1 MACMASVAVQIA
13 YCHMLGAW
21 LARYSI
27 TGILGAWVWPGM
39 AMPAAVTRQA
49 RERWTLEK
57 IRYERDLHEPVRQ
70 YLSDAGFEVRAEV
83 NSCDLVARRP
93 DRLFVVE
100 LKRHLS
106 FDLLVQAVERQ
117 GYADGVYVA
126 IPKPADFRQD
136 KEWRDRLR
144 VLRRLG
150 LGLLL
155 VGRAGDRF
163 LVEEALTPEP
173 QLEQPKPVRAAPK
186 KRKSL
191 EKEFASRRLDLNIGG
206 SRGVPLVTAYREAA
220 LFIAFLLD
228 RHGPSTPKALRGLGG
243 SPQKTTG
250 ILRFNPYGWFAR
262 GEEHVYSLTDAGRE
276 ALSTY
281 APLVEAFHA
290 MTAIAAPDA
299 ATGEAIAPDMAA
311 GETGAPDAAKTKPGR
326 SASAKAGNSGSTKA
340 KAKRGQAA
348 KSHAGTSVAA
358 GHVKFE
364 GGTVDVSRKNGKGCR
379 NGKAETGQEA
389 GSVAPGYPV

>member
-1 MACMASVAVQIA
+1 
-13 YCHMLGAW
+13 
-21 LARYSI
+21 
-27 TGILGAWVWPGM
+27 M
-39 AMPAAVTRQA
+39 AMTAAGTRQA

-144 VLRRLG
+144 VLRQLG

-173 QLEQPKPVRAAPK
+173 PPEQPKPVRAAPK

-228 RHGPSTPKALRGLGG
+228 CHGPLTPKALRGLGG

-262 GEEHVYSLTDAGRE
+262 GEEHLYSLTDAGRE

-290 MTAIAAPDA
+290 MTAVAASEMAAGEAVAPDLA
-299 ATGEAIAPDMAA
+299 VREAIAPDMSA
-311 GETGAPDAAKTKPGR
+311 GEAVALTAATAPDRP
-326 SASAKAGNSGSTKA
+326 ASAKAGKSGSTKA
-340 KAKRGQAA
+340 RAKRSQAA
-348 KSHAGTSVAA
+348 EAHADPSGAA
-358 GHVKFE
+358 GHVKVE
-364 GGTVDVSRKNGKGCR
+364 GGTGDGTRKKGKGSR
-379 NGKAETGQEA
+379 NGKAETGREA
-389 GSVAPGYPV
+389 GNVAPGCPV